1 MNEQDAEGLM
11 RIFFIK
17 TSEDINKICSGTCRI
32 KQYEEFICKLKKID
46 ELSGLNYQG
55 CLECYDK
62 CIAKRFASSIIGVTR
77 LQAKFDKK

>member
-17 TSEDINKICSGTCRI
+17 TSEDINKICSDTCRI

-46 ELSGLNYQG
+46 E
-55 CLECYDK
+55 LECYDK